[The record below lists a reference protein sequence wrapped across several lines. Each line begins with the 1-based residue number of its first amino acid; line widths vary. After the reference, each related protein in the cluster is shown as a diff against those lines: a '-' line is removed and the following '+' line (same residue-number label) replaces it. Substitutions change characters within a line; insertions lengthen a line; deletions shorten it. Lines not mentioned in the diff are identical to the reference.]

1 MINSIERDIALVQET
16 YTAIGLAKLG
26 LGSLQSIGGGN
37 DFYHLPLQLLASAYE
52 RLLKV
57 MLAIDHKQ
65 RQGKFPTKEMF
76 KQYGHDISKLLNRV
90 TKEEVFGLHWITAT
104 AGAAD
109 FEFLRSDLLHRELIS
124 VLSHFGKLGRYSDLD
139 VVAGA
144 EFVSSPESDWKR
156 IEMTILTKSD
166 LDSLKIPG
174 GLLEARNKINET
186 IVSKFEVAFRA
197 LSRWFTLGGGST
209 LGKEMSGIL
218 IPFLDL
224 SENSIGGTNW

>member
-1 MINSIERDIALVQET
+1 MNNNVKRDIALIQET

-26 LGSLQSIGGGN
+26 LRSLQSIDGEN

-65 RQGKFPTKEMF
+65 RHGKFPTQKMF
-76 KQYGHDISKLLNRV
+76 KQYGHDITQLLDRV
-90 TKEEVFGLHWITAT
+90 TTEEVFGPHWITAI

-109 FEFLRSDLLHRELIS
+109 FKFLKSDLLHRELIS
-124 VLSHFGKLGRYSDLD
+124 VLSHFGNFGRYSDLN
-139 VVAGA
+139 VVAGG
-144 EFVSSPESDWKR
+144 EFISSPESDWKR
-156 IEMTILTKSD
+156 IEITILTNCD
-166 LDSLKIPG
+166 LDSLRKPS
-174 GLLEARNKINET
+174 GLHETRNKINET

-218 IPFLDL
+218 APFLYL
-224 SENSIGGTNW
+224 SDNSIGGTPW